1 MNFQR
6 NLGLRDV
13 GFRFLAA
20 LAIAATAIALENIWI
35 GLATPVFL
43 FLGYQQWC
51 PIHAALGIN
60 TYKEGAH

>member
-1 MNFQR
+1 MNVKR

-13 GFRFLAA
+13 GIRFIAA

-35 GLATPVFL
+35 GLFVPAFL

-51 PIHAALGIN
+51 PIYALLGIN